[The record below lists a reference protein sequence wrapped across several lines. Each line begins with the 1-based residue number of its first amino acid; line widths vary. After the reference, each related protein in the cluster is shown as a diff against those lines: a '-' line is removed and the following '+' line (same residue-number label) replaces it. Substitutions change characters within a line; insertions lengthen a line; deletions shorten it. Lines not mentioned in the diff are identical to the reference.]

1 MTDMPT
7 DTSADDPQARAVLLV
22 ADAIGE
28 LMGFWN
34 FKPSMG
40 RVWTALYLSAVPL
53 SADEIAGLT
62 QLSAGSVSM
71 TIQDLLGWGVIRR
84 AWVQGERRRHYEAET
99 DILSMVTRVFQ
110 QRELRWI
117 ESVVDKLQAAQSLLA
132 DAPAPRGKA
141 TRDDQRFVAGR
152 IANLLVLARA
162 GRRVVEHFTQAGT
175 LDLRS
180 LRDTLGQRRRPG

>member
-1 MTDMPT
+1 MTDQPRH
-7 DTSADDPQARAVLLV
+7 SGPDDPQARAVLLV

-40 RVWTALYLSAVPL
+40 RVWSALYLSPVPL
-53 SADEIAGLT
+53 SADEIGHRT
-62 QLSAGSVSM
+62 DLSAGSVSM

-84 AWVQGERRRHYEAET
+84 AWVPGDRRRHYEAET
-99 DILSMVTRVFQ
+99 DILSMVTRVFR

-117 ESVVDKLQAAQSLLA
+117 DSVVEKLQAAQALLGEA
-132 DAPAPRGKA
+132 GAQPAA
-141 TRDDQRFVAGR
+141 TTDLRFLRTR
-152 IANLLVLARA
+152 IANLLMLARA

-180 LRDTLGQRRRPG
+180 LRDTLGQRRSPG

>member
-1 MTDMPT
+1 MTDPT
-7 DTSADDPQARAVLLV
+7 RQRDPDDPQARAILLV

-40 RVWTALYLSAVPL
+40 RVWTALYLSQAPL
-53 SADEIAGLT
+53 SADEIAART
-62 QLSAGSVSM
+62 ALSAGSVSM

-84 AWVQGERRRHYEAET
+84 AWVSGDRRRHYEAET
-99 DILSMVTRVFQ
+99 DILSMVTRVFR

-117 ESVVDKLQAAQSLLA
+117 ESVVEKLEAAQSLLA
-132 DAPAPRGKA
+132 TDRVHPSAAKE
-141 TRDDQRFVAGR
+141 TRFLANR
-152 IANLLVLARA
+152 IASLLVLARA

-180 LRDTLGQRRRPG
+180 LRDTLGQRRSPG